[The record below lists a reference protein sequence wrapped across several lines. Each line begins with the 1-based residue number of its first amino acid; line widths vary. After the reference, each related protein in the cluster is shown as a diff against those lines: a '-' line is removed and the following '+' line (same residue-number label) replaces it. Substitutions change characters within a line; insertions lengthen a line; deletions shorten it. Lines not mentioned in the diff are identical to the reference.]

1 MNNYNFYQEA
11 RNASWRFLLE
21 NGINCLPL
29 PLNKICQ
36 KNGFKLMVDV
46 NGCYLGEN
54 DKGVTFQNQK
64 KEWCILLNPNYDMP
78 VRRFTASHEM
88 GHIYMEHPMQNSK
101 YGLTF
106 GIQSIPYTSIEYQ
119 AERFAINILAPAC
132 VLYGLNLHTPEDIAE
147 VCNISM
153 QAAEIRAERMEIL
166 YKRNKFLTS
175 PLEKKV
181 FEQFEDYI
189 KANR

>member
-1 MNNYNFYQEA
+1 MNDYNFYCEA

-21 NGINCLPL
+21 NEINCLPL
-29 PLNKICQ
+29 SLSKICQ
-36 KNGFKLMVDV
+36 KNGFKLMSDV

-54 DKGVTFQNQK
+54 DKGVTFQNQN
-64 KEWCILLNPNYDMP
+64 KEWCILLNPRYDMP
-78 VRRFTASHEM
+78 VKRFTTAHEI
-88 GHIYMEHPMQNSK
+88 GHIYMKHPMQDGR

-106 GIQSIPYTSIEYQ
+106 GIQSISNTPIEYQ
-119 AERFAINILAPAC
+119 AERFAIDILAPAC
-132 VLYGLNLHTPEDIAE
+132 VLYGLGLHTPKDIAE

-153 QAAEIRAERMEIL
+153 QAAEIRAERMITL
-166 YKRNKFLTS
+166 YRRNKFLIS

-181 FEQFEDYI
+181 FEQFEEFI